1 MITMSCTVYEYLR
14 VCGYIMTHYQLT
26 EKYENYNER
35 YIERNTEE
43 KGTVGYDDTVLS
55 STDTSK
61 GSYVRTTGLFTGF
74 EPNIHRMSAS
84 GRRISI
90 MSVTGASC
98 FNSSTVGWTTMR
110 FGRNALLLEDTQIS
124 NFLIF

>member
-1 MITMSCTVYEYLR
+1 MITKSFTVYECLR
-14 VCGYIMTHYQLT
+14 VCGYTMMHYQLT

-43 KGTVGYDDTVLS
+43 KDTVGYDDTLLP
-55 STDTSK
+55 STDIQKS
-61 GSYVRTTGLFTGF
+61 SYVRTVGLCIGF

-90 MSVTGASC
+90 ISVTVASC
-98 FNSSTVGWTTMR
+98 FNSSTVGSTTTR
-110 FGRNALLLEDTQIS
+110 FGRNPLLLWLHKFRAS
-124 NFLIF
+124 